1 MSGRRPAAMVTGTVR
16 PGWEGVRDAF
26 ARGQAEDPGGAQLAV
41 HHGGRTVVDLW
52 TPGTGRFGYGAAP
65 DGAAGARGAG
75 GAAGVGG
82 AYVAQSAGGATRA
95 GGTAGTA
102 GAAAANGVP
111 GAATEH
117 VRRTGAEAGG
127 DAGTGYRNDH
137 RTGSGSATATATGTA
152 TGSGSATGGQAL
164 RADSVG
170 VLMSVSKALVAVCAH
185 LLIERGLLDPDD
197 PVARHWPEFAAAGKE
212 GTTVADLL
220 AHRAGLPAYTDD
232 AAGLPDA
239 LLLDPAARVRALA
252 AMPPV
257 WDPGTAFLYHA
268 LTYGDLVGEVVRR
281 VSGESVGRFFAREVA
296 GPLGLDLWIGLPER
310 EEHRFVPQRAVRP
323 GPTPGE
329 VARAVERAGL
339 APGGRLATAL
349 RASSAELGRATAS
362 FGTRRG
368 RAAEFP
374 AAGGIG
380 DARSLARLYAAL
392 VGPVDGVRLLSAAA
406 VDRARTPC
414 TDHLPQPGVLHR
426 LDGPDRSRFGLGFE
440 LPRPGAPLLGEGS
453 FGHAGAGGRLGMAH
467 PESGLAVGYVCTA
480 MAWEPSAGPDPR
492 WIPWTDAVRKAA
504 GLGGG

>member
-1 MSGRRPAAMVTGTVR
+1 MSGRRPAPLVTGTVR

-41 HHGGRTVVDLW
+41 RHGGRTVVDLW

-65 DGAAGARGAG
+65 DVADGADGAGSAYGAG
-75 GAAGVGG
+75 GADGADGADGAGV
-82 AYVAQSAGGATRA
+82 
-95 GGTAGTA
+95 
-102 GAAAANGVP
+102 
-111 GAATEH
+111 
-117 VRRTGAEAGG
+117 
-127 DAGTGYRNDH
+127 
-137 RTGSGSATATATGTA
+137 
-152 TGSGSATGGQAL
+152 TGGEAF

-185 LLIERGLLDPDD
+185 LLIDRGVLDPDD
-197 PVARHWPEFAAAGKE
+197 PVARRWPEFAAAGKAE
-212 GTTVADLL
+212 TTVADLL

-232 AAGLPDA
+232 PAGLPEA

-252 AMPPV
+252 AMSPV
-257 WDPGTAFLYHA
+257 WDPGKAFLYHA

-281 VSGESVGRFFAREVA
+281 VSGESAGRFFAREVA

-323 GPTPGE
+323 DTTPGQ
-329 VARAVERAGL
+329 VAQAVERAGL
-339 APGGRLATAL
+339 APGDRLATSL

-392 VGPVDGVRLLSAAA
+392 VGPVDGVRLLSAAT

-440 LPRPGAPLLGEGS
+440 LPRPGTPLLGEGS

-492 WIPWTDAVRKAA
+492 WMPWTEAVRKAA

>member
-1 MSGRRPAAMVTGTVR
+1 MSGRRPAPVVTGTVR
-16 PGWEGVRDAF
+16 PGWEAVRDAF

-41 HHGGRTVVDLW
+41 RRGGRTVVDLW
-52 TPGTGRFGYGAAP
+52 TPGTGRFGYGPVP
-65 DGAAGARGAG
+65 DGADGAG
-75 GAAGVGG
+75 VSEGVRGTG
-82 AYVAQSAGGATRA
+82 TRA
-95 GGTAGTA
+95 
-102 GAAAANGVP
+102 
-111 GAATEH
+111 EH
-117 VRRTGAEAGG
+117 ARRTEAGAGG
-127 DAGTGYRNDH
+127 DAETGYRNEH
-137 RTGSGSATATATGTA
+137 GAG
-152 TGSGSATGGQAL
+152 TGGEAF

-185 LLIERGLLDPDD
+185 LLIERGVLDPDD
-197 PVARHWPEFAAAGKE
+197 PVARHWPEFAAAAGKA

-232 AAGLPDA
+232 PAGLPQA

-252 AMPPV
+252 AMSPV
-257 WDPGTAFLYHA
+257 WDPGKAFLYHA

-296 GPLGLDLWIGLPER
+296 GPLGLDLWIGLPEG

-323 GPTPGE
+323 DPTPGQ
-329 VARAVERAGL
+329 VAQAVERAGL
-339 APGGRLATAL
+339 APGDRLATSL

-392 VGPVDGVRLLSAAA
+392 VGPVDGVRLLSAAT

-492 WIPWTDAVRKAA
+492 WMPWTEAVRKAA
-504 GLGGG
+504 GLGG

>member
-1 MSGRRPAAMVTGTVR
+1 MSGRRPAPVVTGTVR

-41 HHGGRTVVDLW
+41 RRGGRTVVDLW
-52 TPGTGRFGYGAAP
+52 TPGTGRFGYGAVP
-65 DGAAGARGAG
+65 DGADGAG
-75 GAAGVGG
+75 VTEGVRGTG
-82 AYVAQSAGGATRA
+82 TRA
-95 GGTAGTA
+95 
-102 GAAAANGVP
+102 
-111 GAATEH
+111 EH
-117 VRRTGAEAGG
+117 ARRTEAGAGG
-127 DAGTGYRNDH
+127 DAETGYRNEH
-137 RTGSGSATATATGTA
+137 HGAG
-152 TGSGSATGGQAL
+152 TGGEAF

-185 LLIERGLLDPDD
+185 LLIERGVLDPDD
-197 PVARHWPEFAAAGKE
+197 PVARHWPEFAAAGKA

-232 AAGLPDA
+232 PAGLPQA

-252 AMPPV
+252 AMSPV
-257 WDPGTAFLYHA
+257 WDPGKAFLYHA

-296 GPLGLDLWIGLPER
+296 GPLGLDLWIGLPEG

-323 GPTPGE
+323 DPTPGQ
-329 VARAVERAGL
+329 VAQAVERAGL
-339 APGGRLATAL
+339 APGDRLATSL

-392 VGPVDGVRLLSAAA
+392 VGPVDGVRLLSAAT

-492 WIPWTDAVRKAA
+492 WMPWTEAVRKAA
-504 GLGGG
+504 GLGG

>member
-1 MSGRRPAAMVTGTVR
+1 MSGRRPAPVVTGTVR

-41 HHGGRTVVDLW
+41 RRGGRTVVDLW
-52 TPGTGRFGYGAAP
+52 TPGTGRFGYGAVP
-65 DGAAGARGAG
+65 DGADGAG
-75 GAAGVGG
+75 VTEGVRGTG
-82 AYVAQSAGGATRA
+82 TRA
-95 GGTAGTA
+95 
-102 GAAAANGVP
+102 
-111 GAATEH
+111 EH
-117 VRRTGAEAGG
+117 ARRTEAGAGG
-127 DAGTGYRNDH
+127 DAETGYRNEH
-137 RTGSGSATATATGTA
+137 GAGI
-152 TGSGSATGGQAL
+152 GGEAF

-185 LLIERGLLDPDD
+185 LLIERGVLDPDD
-197 PVARHWPEFAAAGKE
+197 PVARHWPEFAAAGKA

-232 AAGLPDA
+232 PAGLPEA

-252 AMPPV
+252 AMSPV
-257 WDPGTAFLYHA
+257 WDPGKAFLYHA

-296 GPLGLDLWIGLPER
+296 GPLGLDLWIGLPEG

-323 GPTPGE
+323 DPTPGQ
-329 VARAVERAGL
+329 VAQAVERAGL
-339 APGGRLATAL
+339 APGDRLATSL

-392 VGPVDGVRLLSAAA
+392 VGPVDGVRLLSAAT

-492 WIPWTDAVRKAA
+492 WMPWTEAVRKAA
-504 GLGGG
+504 GLGG

>member
-1 MSGRRPAAMVTGTVR
+1 MSGRRPAPVVTGTVR

-41 HHGGRTVVDLW
+41 RRGGRTVVDLW
-52 TPGTGRFGYGAAP
+52 TPGTGRFGYGAVP
-65 DGAAGARGAG
+65 DGAG
-75 GAAGVGG
+75 GAGVTEGVRG
-82 AYVAQSAGGATRA
+82 TGTRA
-95 GGTAGTA
+95 
-102 GAAAANGVP
+102 
-111 GAATEH
+111 EH
-117 VRRTGAEAGG
+117 ARRTEAGAGG
-127 DAGTGYRNDH
+127 DAETGYRNEH
-137 RTGSGSATATATGTA
+137 GAG
-152 TGSGSATGGQAL
+152 TGGEAF

-170 VLMSVSKALVAVCAH
+170 VLMSASKALVAVCAH
-185 LLIERGLLDPDD
+185 LLIERGVLDPDD
-197 PVARHWPEFAAAGKE
+197 PVARHWPEFAAAGKAE
-212 GTTVADLL
+212 TTVADLL

-232 AAGLPDA
+232 PAGLPEA

-252 AMPPV
+252 AMSPV
-257 WDPGTAFLYHA
+257 WDPGKAFLYHA

-323 GPTPGE
+323 DPTPGQ
-329 VARAVERAGL
+329 VAQAVERAGL
-339 APGGRLATAL
+339 APDDRLATSL

-392 VGPVDGVRLLSAAA
+392 VDPVDGVRLLSAAT

-414 TDHLPQPGVLHR
+414 TDHLPQPGALHR
-426 LDGPDRSRFGLGFE
+426 PDGPDRSRFGLGFE
-440 LPRPGAPLLGEGS
+440 LPWPGAQLLGEGS

-492 WIPWTDAVRKAA
+492 WMPWTEAVRKAA
-504 GLGGG
+504 GLGG

>member
-1 MSGRRPAAMVTGTVR
+1 MSGRRPAPLVTGTVR

-41 HHGGRTVVDLW
+41 RHGGRTVVDLW
-52 TPGTGRFGYGAAP
+52 TPGTGRCGYGAAP
-65 DGAAGARGAG
+65 DGADGAGSAYGAG
-75 GAAGVGG
+75 GADGADGADGAGV
-82 AYVAQSAGGATRA
+82 
-95 GGTAGTA
+95 
-102 GAAAANGVP
+102 
-111 GAATEH
+111 
-117 VRRTGAEAGG
+117 
-127 DAGTGYRNDH
+127 
-137 RTGSGSATATATGTA
+137 
-152 TGSGSATGGQAL
+152 TGGEAF

-185 LLIERGLLDPDD
+185 LLIDRGVLDPDD
-197 PVARHWPEFAAAGKE
+197 PVARHWPEFAAAGKAE
-212 GTTVADLL
+212 TTVADLL

-232 AAGLPDA
+232 PAGLPEA

-252 AMPPV
+252 AMSPV
-257 WDPGTAFLYHA
+257 WDPGKAFLYHA

-323 GPTPGE
+323 DPTPGQ
-329 VARAVERAGL
+329 VAQAVERTGL
-339 APGGRLATAL
+339 APGDRLATSL
-349 RASSAELGRATAS
+349 LASSAELGRATAS

-392 VGPVDGVRLLSAAA
+392 VGPVDGVRLLSAAT

-440 LPRPGAPLLGEGS
+440 LPRPGTPLLGERS
-453 FGHAGAGGRLGMAH
+453 FGHAGAGGRLGTAH

-492 WIPWTDAVRKAA
+492 WMPWTEAVRKAA

>member
-1 MSGRRPAAMVTGTVR
+1 MSGRRPAPVVAGTVR

-41 HHGGRTVVDLW
+41 RHGGRTVVDLW

-65 DGAAGARGAG
+65 DGARGADGAGGTDRARGTADAGGTDGAG
-75 GAAGVGG
+75 GADGAGVSGG
-82 AYVAQSAGGATRA
+82 VHGTRA
-95 GGTAGTA
+95 
-102 GAAAANGVP
+102 
-111 GAATEH
+111 EH
-117 VRRTGAEAGG
+117 ARRTEAGAGG
-127 DAGTGYRNDH
+127 DAETGYRNEH
-137 RTGSGSATATATGTA
+137 GAG
-152 TGSGSATGGQAL
+152 TGGGAF
-164 RADSVG
+164 RAGSVG

-185 LLIERGLLDPDD
+185 LLIERGVLDPDD
-197 PVARHWPEFAAAGKE
+197 PVARHWPEFAAAGKAE
-212 GTTVADLL
+212 TTVADLL
-220 AHRAGLPAYTDD
+220 AHRVGLPAYTDD
-232 AAGLPDA
+232 PAGLPDP

-252 AMPPV
+252 AASPV
-257 WDPGTAFLYHA
+257 WEPGKAFLYHA

-323 GPTPGE
+323 DPTPGQ

-339 APGGRLATAL
+339 APGDRLATSL
-349 RASSAELGRATAS
+349 RASSAELARATAS

-392 VGPVDGVRLLSAAA
+392 VGPVDGVRLLSAAT

-492 WIPWTDAVRKAA
+492 WMPWTEAIGKAA

>member
-1 MSGRRPAAMVTGTVR
+1 MSGRRPAPLVTGTVR

-41 HHGGRTVVDLW
+41 RHGGRTVVDLW

-65 DGAAGARGAG
+65 DVADGADGAYGAG
-75 GAAGVGG
+75 GAGGADGADGADGAGV
-82 AYVAQSAGGATRA
+82 
-95 GGTAGTA
+95 
-102 GAAAANGVP
+102 
-111 GAATEH
+111 
-117 VRRTGAEAGG
+117 
-127 DAGTGYRNDH
+127 
-137 RTGSGSATATATGTA
+137 
-152 TGSGSATGGQAL
+152 TGGEAF

-185 LLIERGLLDPDD
+185 LLIDRGVLDPDD
-197 PVARHWPEFAAAGKE
+197 PVARHWPEFAAAGKAE
-212 GTTVADLL
+212 TTVADLL

-232 AAGLPDA
+232 PAGLPEA

-252 AMPPV
+252 AMSPV
-257 WDPGTAFLYHA
+257 WDPGKAFLYHA

-323 GPTPGE
+323 DPTPGQ
-329 VARAVERAGL
+329 VAQAVERTGL
-339 APGGRLATAL
+339 APGDRLATSL

-392 VGPVDGVRLLSAAA
+392 VGPVDGVRLLSAAT

-440 LPRPGAPLLGEGS
+440 LHRPGTPLLGEGS

-492 WIPWTDAVRKAA
+492 WMPWTEAVRK
-504 GLGGG
+504 

>member
-1 MSGRRPAAMVTGTVR
+1 MSGRRPAPLVTGTVR

-41 HHGGRTVVDLW
+41 RHGGRTVVDLW

-65 DGAAGARGAG
+65 DVADGADGADGAYGADGAG
-75 GAAGVGG
+75 GADGADGADGAGV
-82 AYVAQSAGGATRA
+82 
-95 GGTAGTA
+95 
-102 GAAAANGVP
+102 
-111 GAATEH
+111 
-117 VRRTGAEAGG
+117 
-127 DAGTGYRNDH
+127 
-137 RTGSGSATATATGTA
+137 
-152 TGSGSATGGQAL
+152 TGGEAF

-185 LLIERGLLDPDD
+185 LLIDRGVLDPDD
-197 PVARHWPEFAAAGKE
+197 PVARHWPEFAAAGKAE
-212 GTTVADLL
+212 TTVADLL

-232 AAGLPDA
+232 PAGLPEA

-252 AMPPV
+252 AMSPV
-257 WDPGTAFLYHA
+257 WDPGKAFLYHA

-323 GPTPGE
+323 DPTPGQ
-329 VARAVERAGL
+329 AVERTGL
-339 APGGRLATAL
+339 APGDRLATSL

-392 VGPVDGVRLLSAAA
+392 VGPVDGVRLLSAAT

-440 LPRPGAPLLGEGS
+440 LPRPGTPLLGEGS

-492 WIPWTDAVRKAA
+492 WMPWTEAVRKAA

>member
-1 MSGRRPAAMVTGTVR
+1 MSGRRPAPVVMGTVR

-41 HHGGRTVVDLW
+41 RHGGRTVADLW

-65 DGAAGARGAG
+65 DEAAGAPGAG
-75 GAAGVGG
+75 SADGGGV
-82 AYVAQSAGGATRA
+82 
-95 GGTAGTA
+95 
-102 GAAAANGVP
+102 
-111 GAATEH
+111 
-117 VRRTGAEAGG
+117 
-127 DAGTGYRNDH
+127 
-137 RTGSGSATATATGTA
+137 TGSEAF
-152 TGSGSATGGQAL
+152 

-185 LLIERGLLDPDD
+185 LLIERGILDPGD
-197 PVARHWPEFAAAGKE
+197 PVARHWPEFAAAGKAE
-212 GTTVADLL
+212 TTVADLL
-220 AHRAGLPAYTDD
+220 AHRSGLPAYTDD
-232 AAGLPDA
+232 PAGLPQA

-252 AMPPV
+252 AMSPV
-257 WDPGTAFLYHA
+257 WDPGKAFLYHA

-323 GPTPGE
+323 DPTPGQ
-329 VARAVERAGL
+329 VAQAVERAGL
-339 APGGRLATAL
+339 APDDRLATSL

-392 VGPVDGVRLLSAAA
+392 VGPVDGVRLLSAAT
-406 VDRARTPC
+406 VERARSPR
-414 TDHLPQPGVLHR
+414 TDHLPQPGVLRR
-426 LDGPDRSRFGLGFE
+426 LDGPHRSRFGLGFE

-480 MAWEPSAGPDPR
+480 MTWEPSAGPDPR
-492 WIPWTDAVRKAA
+492 WMPWTEAVRQAA